1 MNKYLFLFYDYESH
15 LCGWECFDSNEPY
28 SDGMAVQMAF
38 TSLTCADLYQSVF
51 IYQDGIHYESSDG
64 RLLVCSIRK

>member
-15 LCGWECFDSNEPY
+15 LCGWECFDPKEPV
-28 SDGMAVQMAF
+28 SDAMAVQQAF
-38 TSLTCADLYQSVF
+38 NMLVCDDLFQSVL
-51 IYQDGIHYESSDG
+51 IYQDGSHYESSDG